1 MFNHYYPD
9 NPIKIIDSIQTKQSN
24 KNIGSF
30 IWAIREMELDDVDDF
45 ERAETSLLNDKNNR
59 LSELEAMNKF
69 SSVSNNL
76 LTRFNFN

>member
-1 MFNHYYPD
+1 LFNHYYPD

-45 ERAETSLLNDKNNR
+45 EILDLSKNPKKVIRSIMQFKVHVILFEIQN
-59 LSELEAMNKF
+59 
-69 SSVSNNL
+69 
-76 LTRFNFN
+76 